1 MIHPNTEL
9 KFIRKEIGYG
19 VTATRF
25 IPKGT
30 ITWVMDAL
38 DRKFTLHEIEA
49 MGSEYRDIFDK
60 YSFRNARGDFILCW
74 DHARFVNHS
83 FRPTCITTAY
93 DFELAV
99 RDIHPGQELTNDYG
113 TLNIWEP
120 FHCLPEK
127 GSRRRVALPDDLLV
141 YHEVWDG
148 KLLSAFKHFDK
159 VMQPLGRF
167 LSPQMME
174 KALAIAGGELRMDS
188 IVSCY
193 CGAVYQDDHRVLCS
207 QDGAAS

>member
-19 VTATRF
+19 VVATRF

-30 ITWVMDAL
+30 ITWVMDEL
-38 DRKFTLHEIEA
+38 DRRFSQQDIEA
-49 MGSEYRDIFDK
+49 LGPDYWDILDK
-60 YSFRNARGDFILCW
+60 YTFRDASGDHILCW

-83 FRPTCITTAY
+83 FRPSCMTTAY

-113 TLNIWEP
+113 TLNICEP
-120 FHCLPEK
+120 FYCLPEN
-127 GSRRRVALPDDLLV
+127 GSRRKVVMADDLLV
-141 YHEVWDG
+141 CHAEWDQ
-148 KLLSAFKHFDK
+148 KLASAFKRMDK
-159 VMQPLGRF
+159 VDQPLGRF
-167 LSPQMME
+167 LSPQIMD
-174 KALAIAGGELRMDS
+174 KAIAIARGDLKMDS

-193 CGAVYQDDHRVLCS
+193 CGSHVNSNAKKEICS
-207 QDGAAS
+207 PVVF